1 MYAFIT
7 GSHAYGK
14 PKPESDI
21 DLVIRCDE
29 ATLKLLTEQADEIDR
44 RSWGEHVPPSCD
56 GTDIVSKSLRF
67 GNLNLVICTD
77 DKRFA
82 AFRLGTSVLVDAK
95 RKHKKP
101 SRDDAVKLLTALRN
115 LDYGNTS
122 LPEFT
127 VIEND

>member
-1 MYAFIT
+1 MNSFIT
-7 GSHAYGK
+7 GSQVYGK
-14 PKPESDI
+14 PKPDSDI

-29 ATLKLLTEQADEIDR
+29 ATLKLLTAQADSIDK

-82 AFRLGTSVLVDAK
+82 AFQLGTLVLKDAK
-95 RKHKKP
+95 RKHKNP

-115 LDYGNTS
+115 LEYGDP